1 MDLFEAI
8 RKRCSVREYS
18 ARPIQKEDLE
28 KIIDCAHLAPT
39 ARGEEPWEFV
49 VITDKKEL
57 AGIAGMAEHGR
68 FLKDA
73 GAGIIVLC
81 KDTKYY
87 LEDGCAATENILLA
101 ATGLQIGSCWVAGD
115 KKPYAD
121 KIREYIGAPA
131 GYKVVSIVSLG
142 YPKSGFAPR
151 PKRAVSEVLHFEKF

>member
-18 ARPIQKEDLE
+18 PRPIQREDLE
-28 KIIDCAHLAPT
+28 KIVDCARLAPT

-57 AGIAGMAEHGR
+57 AGIAGMAEYGK

-101 ATGLQIGSCWVAGD
+101 ATGLQIGTCWIAGD

-121 KIREYIGAPA
+121 KIREYVGAPH